1 MTGRV
6 AKLRWIGR
14 DPRGAAATEFALILI
29 PMCLCILGML
39 DVGFQFYVR
48 AVLQGTLNDVAR
60 TATVE
65 KPVLGATGDTIEQKI
80 DAIIKE
86 RVGVLA
92 KGASYAIV
100 KNNYHDFAD
109 VGKPEKIITDK
120 NKNGAY
126 DLGDCWEDANAN
138 LSYDTNPA
146 RSGIGGADDVVFYD
160 VTLTMP
166 RIVPMAGLVGA
177 SPHYV
182 INAKTAVR
190 NQPYANQAP
199 PAVQC

>member
-1 MTGRV
+1 MIGRP
-6 AKLRWIGR
+6 ATLRRIGR
-14 DPRGAAATEFALILI
+14 DDHGATATEFAIILV

-48 AVLQGTLNDVAR
+48 AVLQGTVNDVAR

-65 KPVLGATGDTIEQKI
+65 KPVFGETGTTVEQKI
-80 DAIIKE
+80 DATIKK

-92 KGASYAIV
+92 KGATYAIV
-100 KNNYHDFAD
+100 KSNYHDFAD

-126 DLGDCWEDANAN
+126 DAGDCWEDVNTN
-138 LSYDTNPA
+138 LTYDTNPT
-146 RSGIGGADDVVFYD
+146 RTGIGGADDVVFYD

-166 RIVPMAGLVGA
+166 RIIPMARLMGA
-177 SPHYV
+177 SPQYV

-190 NQPYANQAP
+190 NQPFANQSQP
-199 PAVQC
+199 PIQC